1 MIMSK
6 IWKLICVLVLVLFL
20 TGCGPDTNM
29 RSLTCNYRDSAN
41 DAVASFTIGGF
52 DIRGVNTIL
61 LSLQR
66 IYVNRA
72 GQNLILKDMDTD
84 GAISAQE
91 IFMNYD
97 SDYGSGVKYWMTAHL
112 MNLSDEFEDIVNS
125 NSESE
130 YLKLCVEYIV
140 MGYKENSS
148 GGQVYELWVSDAE
161 KLNGVKDYLIKEEG
175 WDEEDILVF
184 KRSRASFVGY
194 ETVNDQF
201 NEDAER
207 AEEIKEE
214 LKDETLTDEKREE
227 LEEELE
233 DIEMKLDANDY
244 VSSGIGSDDQNQNYE
259 YVTDVV
265 LPNVEPWK
273 PTLDPE
279 DIGACEDFI
288 GTVDEEGSPA
298 YYIDFVY
305 DIVKIGTTIVLILLS
320 MFDLVNAIISE
331 KALNGIYR
339 KLIYRLIIVLIVL
352 LLPTLIT
359 LVGELLTGKDIL
371 CGIG

>member
-6 IWKLICVLVLVLFL
+6 IWELICVLVLVLFL

-29 RSLTCNYRDSAN
+29 RSLSCDYRDSAN

-52 DIRGVNTIL
+52 DIRGVNTFL
-61 LSLQR
+61 LRLQR

-72 GQNLILKDMDTD
+72 GQNLISENMNID

-140 MGYKENSS
+140 MGYEENSS

-161 KLNGVKDYLIKEEG
+161 KLNGVKDYLIKEG

-184 KRSRASFVGY
+184 KRSGASFVGY

-233 DIEMKLDANDY
+233 DTEMKLDANDF
-244 VSSGIGSDDQNQNYE
+244 VASGMGNDNQNKEYG
-259 YVTDVV
+259 YVTNVV

-298 YYIDFVY
+298 YYIDFIY
-305 DIVKIGTTIVLILLS
+305 DVVKIGITVVLILLS

-331 KALNGIYR
+331 KALNGIYK